1 MAALGGGAVAG
12 VTISKLNRKEK
23 EQTKRIANRQIKQK
37 APRLSVANA
46 ETANTA
52 NSASPSGPAGGDLT
66 GDYPNPSVANETVN
80 SPRIID
86 GQVRAADLGAIT
98 EVQVNGTVA
107 NDDNENLD
115 ATCPA
120 GTRMITGGG
129 GINLIGPPQGVSVT
143 ASLRQGSGWRTI
155 VRNDCGATRNVFVEA
170 QCLEE

>member
-1 MAALGGGAVAG
+1 M
-12 VTISKLNRKEK
+12 TISKLNRKEK

-66 GDYPNPSVANETVN
+66 DDYPNPSVANETVN
-80 SPRIID
+80 SPR
-86 GQVRAADLGAIT
+86 IT

-129 GINLIGPPQGVSVT
+129 GINLIGPPQGVSMT
-143 ASLRQGSGWRTI
+143 ASLRQGNGWRTI